1 MDEKLIKD
9 INNIVWWIPLKK
21 LRNSVRNILIE
32 NFTYA
37 DKNISNIR
45 EDNVICPICGWSGEK
60 FLPFGVIT
68 RYNALCPK
76 CYSLERHRL
85 YYLYL
90 LNKINAN
97 KKLKVCHFAPEKSI
111 KDTFN
116 IFKNI
121 EYVSCD
127 IVPERAMYIQ
137 DITNITFDDN
147 SFDIIFCSRVL
158 EHIENDKKAMRELR
172 RILNPNGFAI
182 LQVPIYTKN
191 LYGEDLETTYENFS
205 ITSPEEREKEFG
217 QFDHV
222 RLYEK
227 KDYIKRLKDS
237 GFKVY
242 EDNFSYNLSNESIKK
257 YSIIKEPIF
266 YCTKN

>member
-1 MDEKLIKD
+1 MNEKIKND
-9 INNIVWWIPLKK
+9 IDNIVWWIPFKK
-21 LRNSVRNILIE
+21 LRNSIRNVLTL
-32 NFTYA
+32 NL
-37 DKNISNIR
+37 ISNLDTYSNYN
-45 EDNVICPICGWSGEK
+45 EVMCPICGWSGK
-60 FLPFGVIT
+60 RFLPFGVIT
-68 RYNALCPK
+68 RENALCPQ
-76 CYSLERHRL
+76 CNSLERHRL
-85 YYLYL
+85 YYFYL

-97 KKLKVCHFAPEKSI
+97 KKLKVCHFAPENSI
-111 KDTFN
+111 KNTFS

-127 IVPERAMYIQ
+127 IVPGRAMCIQ

-147 SFDIIFCSRVL
+147 LFDIIFCSRVL
-158 EHIENDKKAMRELR
+158 EHIEDDIKAMKELR

-182 LQVPIYTKN
+182 IQVPLYNKN
-191 LYGEDLETTYENFS
+191 MHGEDLESTYENFL

-217 QFDHV
+217 QSDHV

-227 KDYIKRLKDS
+227 NDYIKRLSSS

-242 EDNFSYNLSNESIKK
+242 EDKFSYNLSNEYIRK
-257 YSIIKEPIF
+257 YSIIREPIF